1 MSFERE
7 WAELKAKAEGEQAE
21 RLQLNQVLPPDRP
34 GLLVRQDDLG
44 AVGHE
49 AFVLHRQLRKDA
61 DVTGSFGNAD
71 KADTV
76 RAASELTSHSFELGK
91 ALKKTNSLWTSKLRT
106 VLQGCA
112 HISNHLDYTKSSHH
126 KDDDKIGAT
135 MKHPMT
141 TDEISSHLK

>member
-1 MSFERE
+1 M
-7 WAELKAKAEGEQAE
+7 
-21 RLQLNQVLPPDRP
+21 
-34 GLLVRQDDLG
+34 
-44 AVGHE
+44 GHE

-61 DVTGSFGNAD
+61 DVTGSFGHGE

-112 HISNHLDYTKSSHH
+112 HISNHLDYINMYMTPLRMFPMKSLTHT
-126 KDDDKIGAT
+126 A
-135 MKHPMT
+135 PP
-141 TDEISSHLK
+141 